1 MSEIRELA
9 MKMSQQ
15 IKEMMLQDDRYREY
29 QEARKAI
36 YADEYL
42 YKKVKDFC
50 AKHINFLYAM
60 KNGTATFE
68 EERYLSQEFHKL
80 MLKKN
85 VYTYFTTG
93 LYYVETLAEI
103 YSTSIQG
110 IELDLE
116 FVEVR

>member
-1 MSEIRELA
+1 MSDIKELAKKMSEQVKELLVND
-9 MKMSQQ
+9 
-15 IKEMMLQDDRYREY
+15 ERYKEY

-42 YKKVKDFC
+42 YKKVRDFS
-50 AKHINFLYAM
+50 AKHLDFLYKM
-60 KNGTATFE
+60 KYGTATFE

-103 YSTSIQG
+103 YSTSISG
-110 IELDLE
+110 IDLDLD